1 MSDIDSSRMVIR
13 IEQGKGSKDRYV
25 MLSPQ
30 LLEILRAYWRLTKPR
45 RWLFPRRDG
54 RGPIHSQTLGIACR
68 TACELLGIEKRVT
81 VHTLRHSFATHL
93 LEAGTDI
100 RIIQVLLGHRSLAT
114 TTLYTQVSTAVIGR
128 TASPLTS
135 SRWRLRRPAEP
146 RACVRIWKWRM
157 YSTATGPIIAAIMQA
172 ISDALSAGSWLRW
185 RHAGPRPWV
194 VTRNT
199 ASTAASCGKPTTPAA
214 TAIVPS
220 ARGWPAPSGWPSGR
234 PSCCRSHT
242 STWSSPCRPRVA
254 EIAFQNKAVV
264 YAILFKAATDA
275 LRVAA
280 ANPKHLGAEIGV
292 VAVLHTWGQ
301 NLHHHPHVHCV
312 VPRRRPI
319 AGRPGQRWVACR
331 PGFFLPVRVLS
342 RLFRRL
348 FLEGLQNAF
357 EAGQLRFFSDL
368 AGLADPTTFS
378 AHLAKLKRIE
388 WVVFAKPPFGGPEQV
403 LAYLGRYTHR
413 VAIANSRLVG
423 LDQGKV
429 SFRWKDYRHHDKPKL
444 MTLSADEFIRRFLL
458 HVLPDGFHRIRHYGL
473 LANGHRVAKLAR
485 CRLLLA
491 APTPPTPHPTADY
504 RQRYH
509 CLTGRSLD
517 ICPGCGGTMAWLG
530 PLPRK
535 APTWPDTS

>member
-1 MSDIDSSRMVIR
+1 MRPD
-13 IEQGKGSKDRYV
+13 
-25 MLSPQ
+25 
-30 LLEILRAYWRLTKPR
+30 LEVADVFYRHGADY
-45 RWLFPRRDG
+45 RRDHAGHLG
-54 RGPIHSQTLGIACR
+54 RVERRVMAAVEACR
-68 TACELLGIEKRVT
+68 TPALGGHAEHCVDCGFVRQAYNSCRNRHCPKCQGLARAQWLAERQAELLPVPYFH
-81 VHTLRHSFATHL
+81 VVFTL
-93 LEAGTDI
+93 
-100 RIIQVLLGHRSLAT
+100 
-114 TTLYTQVSTAVIGR
+114 
-128 TASPLTS
+128 
-135 SRWRLRRPAEP
+135 PA
-146 RACVRIWKWRM
+146 
-157 YSTATGPIIAAIMQA
+157 Q
-172 ISDALSAGSWLRW
+172 
-185 RHAGPRPWV
+185 
-194 VTRNT
+194 
-199 ASTAASCGKPTTPAA
+199 
-214 TAIVPS
+214 
-220 ARGWPAPSGWPSGR
+220 
-234 PSCCRSHT
+234 
-242 STWSSPCRPRVA
+242 VA
-254 EIAFQNKAVV
+254 EIAFQNKAAV

-280 ANPKHLGAEIGV
+280 ADPKHLGAAIGV

-301 NLHHHPHVHCV
+301 NLHHHPHIHCI
-312 VPRRRPI
+312 VP
-319 AGRPGQRWVACR
+319 GGGLSLDGQRWVACR
-331 PGFFLPVRVLS
+331 LGFFLPVRVLS
-342 RLFRRL
+342 RLFRRR

-357 EAGQLRFFSDL
+357 EAGQLHFFSDL
-368 AGLADPTTFS
+368 AGLADPTAFAT
-378 AHLAKLKRIE
+378 HLAKLKRIE

-429 SFRWKDYRHHDKPKL
+429 RFRWKDYRHHDKPKL

-517 ICPGCGGTMAWLG
+517 ICPGCGGTMASLG